1 MIVCFFSGT
10 IPPKVPPPEGFG
22 ISGGYTEFVVKET
35 VLKSLKILTLFAVVM
50 MSFGLA
56 YAGECGTGCT
66 ATCCED
72 TDITVYGSARYRL
85 DIDGKSFAA
94 DANMDWTQFMRS
106 RLGVKASRGN
116 SGMVFE
122 VQDSRILGEDPGMLA
137 GEFTNGG
144 HDLNFDF
151 DEYGMPMISMSQN
164 DFGVRQAYL
173 WHKPCDKGAIQVGR
187 FGVSL
192 HNERL
197 IGQVGW
203 HNIGRT
209 TEGVLFKR
217 SITDDITFIGSALQV
232 MELNADDAD
241 GKNIMD
247 PMFFVAD
254 VNFAEMGFDL
264 FLYLLKNGN
273 ATDDNHKLMTFGA
286 YSKRTF
292 GSNMFYDAMFAMQS
306 GSYDVAPAT
315 KSTTADVSGMMVNLE
330 LGMKMESGT
339 KVSALVDYT
348 TGDDPTTAT
357 ENEGFNNLLYTGHK
371 WNGYM
376 DYFLGGMDAGLMDI
390 ALRVAH
396 PVTESMWV
404 KVDAH
409 MFATVEDYTK
419 FGTVNEAATSIGN
432 ELDITVVKQSGNMT
446 IQGGLSIFLANE
458 DWKGADAEMA
468 KWAYL
473 QSSFGF

>member
-1 MIVCFFSGT
+1 M
-10 IPPKVPPPEGFG
+10 
-22 ISGGYTEFVVKET
+22 
-35 VLKSLKILTLFAVVM
+35 KSLKILTLFAVVM

-56 YAGECGTGCT
+56 YAGECGSGGT
-66 ATCCED
+66 ATNCED

-122 VQDSRILGEDPGMLA
+122 VQDSRILGDAPGTLS
-137 GEFTNGG
+137 FTNGTG
-144 HDLNFDF
+144 HFPLPSDAVKNLDLG
-151 DEYGMPMISMSQN
+151 YRN

-173 WHKPCDKGAIQVGR
+173 WHKPCDKSAVQVGR
-187 FGVSL
+187 FGVNM

-203 HNIGRT
+203 DNVGRT
-209 TEGVLFKR
+209 VEGVLLKR
-217 SITDDITFIGSALQV
+217 SITDDITFIGSAVQV

-247 PMFFVAD
+247 PMFFIAD

-264 FLYLLKNGN
+264 FFYMLKNRN
-273 ATDDNHKLMTFGA
+273 AADDDHKLMTFGA

-306 GSYDVAPAT
+306 GSYDVDDDT
-315 KSTTADVSGMMVNLE
+315 KAITTVDTSGMMVNLE
-330 LGMKMESGT
+330 VGMKMESGT

-348 TGDDPTTAT
+348 TGDDPLTAEVET
-357 ENEGFNNLLYTGHK
+357 FNNLLYTGHK

-376 DYFLGGMDAGLMDI
+376 DYFLAGRSEGLMDI

-396 PVTESMWV
+396 PVTETMWV

-409 MFATVEDYTK
+409 MFATVEDYAK
-419 FGTVNEAATSIGN
+419 FGSTTGETATSLGN
-432 ELDITVVKQSGNMT
+432 EIDITVVKQSGNMK
-446 IQGGLSIFLANE
+446 IQGGLSFFLANE

-473 QSSFGF
+473 QTTFGF